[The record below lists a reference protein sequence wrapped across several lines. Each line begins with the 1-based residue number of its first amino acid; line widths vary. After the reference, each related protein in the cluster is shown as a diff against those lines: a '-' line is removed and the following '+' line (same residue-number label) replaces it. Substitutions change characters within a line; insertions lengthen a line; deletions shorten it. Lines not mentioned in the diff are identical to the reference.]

1 MKKLVIAIVAVLA
14 IFTFIR
20 EYSGSDSNSNSIR
33 QAQIETVSPN

>member
-20 EYSGSDSNSNSIR
+20 EYSATTPQGIE
-33 QAQIETVSPN
+33 QAHIETIAPN

>member
-20 EYSGSDSNSNSIR
+20 EYSGSDTNSNSVR
-33 QAQIETVSPN
+33 QAQIGTASPN